1 MVPFSIITILLIISI
16 ASAADT
22 PLDTV
27 QVYALGPKDAGSS
40 VESSIILEKDSEYCI
55 VVSGVFQFRKDVD
68 WGRADAQF
76 RMGKGNAYTQPF
88 NSIEFN
94 GELVDATISDVENH
108 TYIFYH
114 TGDGEKIR
122 FSIFDCLITG
132 ERGGYNNNAGM
143 LLVEIYP
150 LTTLSVTKLPSPHTI
165 EKRDTATITVT
176 VRNTAPKGMGEL
188 RDIEVTDSCPSGFT
202 LVSGDVHAQYQ
213 VLRPDESRTLQYVI
227 RSTQSGSFN
236 LEPAR
241 VSYYDE
247 SKEYHTR
254 RSDIATL
261 TVISSPGLQ
270 PTAPPNASVKLHGE
284 RTDVEIGD
292 DILLRLSAVN
302 LITKPVMHVQIII
315 IPPSGMSV
323 ASSGFVMSGAGQFT
337 SDYEINPGVGRDIEV
352 RIVAN
357 QIGNYT
363 VEGRVIYYFEDSVEN
378 AEDYT
383 LRLPIRVRSVGAEPT
398 IPTFT
403 STPTPTS
410 DGHSA
415 IPGLPGF
422 TAVIMLIMVVI
433 VTFLTRARKNKN
445 EINYN
450 LLIHRRKYK

>member
-16 ASAADT
+16 ASAYAAGS

-27 QVYALGPKDAGSS
+27 QVYALGPKDTGSS

-55 VVSGVFQFRKDVD
+55 VVSGIFQFRKDVD

-94 GELVDATISDVENH
+94 GEPVDAAISDVGNH
-108 TYIFYH
+108 TYTFYH

-122 FSIFDCLITG
+122 FSILDCIITG
-132 ERGGYNNNAGM
+132 ERGGYDNNAGM

-150 LTTLSVTKLPSPHTI
+150 LTTLSITKLPSPHTI
-165 EKRDTATITVT
+165 EKGDTSTITVT
-176 VRNTAPKGMGEL
+176 VKNTAPKGMGEL
-188 RDIEVTDSCPSGFT
+188 KDIEVTDSCPSGFT
-202 LVSGDVHAQYQ
+202 LISGDVHAQYQ
-213 VLRPDESRTLQYVI
+213 VLKPDESRTLQYVI
-227 RSTQSGSFN
+227 KPMQSGTFN

-241 VSYYDE
+241 VLYYDE
-247 SKEYHTR
+247 SGENHTK
-254 RSDIATL
+254 RSDTATL
-261 TVISSPGLQ
+261 TVVSSPGLQ

-284 RTDVEIGD
+284 RTDVGIGD
-292 DILLRLSAVN
+292 DILLKLSAVN

-337 SDYEINPGVGRDIEV
+337 SDYEIDPGVGRDIEV

-363 VEGRVIYYFEDSVEN
+363 VEGRVIYYFEDDVEN

-383 LRLPIRVRSVGAEPT
+383 LRLPIRVRSVGIEST
-398 IPTFT
+398 IAT
-403 STPTPTS
+403 STPKPTS
-410 DGHSA
+410 DGHGI

-422 TAVIMLIMVVI
+422 TGVIMLIVVMI
-433 VTFLTRARKNKN
+433 VTVLIRGRKKQK
-445 EINYN
+445 
-450 LLIHRRKYK
+450 RDQF

>member
-1 MVPFSIITILLIISI
+1 VDKKYKTWMVSFNIITILLIISI
-16 ASAADT
+16 ASASAADS

-27 QVYALGPKDAGSS
+27 QVDALGPKDTGSS

-55 VVSGVFQFRKDVD
+55 VVSGVFQFRRDVD

-76 RMGKGNAYTQPF
+76 RMGSGNVYTHRF

-94 GELVDATISDVENH
+94 GELVDAAISDVENH
-108 TYIFYH
+108 TYTFYH
-114 TGDGEKIR
+114 IGNGEKIR

-132 ERGGYNNNAGM
+132 ERGGYDNNAGM

-150 LTTLSVTKLPSPHTI
+150 LTTLSVTKLPSPHII
-165 EKRDTATITVT
+165 EKGDTATITVT

-202 LVSGDVHAQYQ
+202 LVSGDVHAQYF
-213 VLRPDESRTLQYVI
+213 LLKPNESRTLQYI
-227 RSTQSGSFN
+227 IKPTQSGTFN

-241 VSYYDE
+241 VSFYDE
-247 SKEYHTR
+247 SGEYHTK
-254 RSDIATL
+254 RSDTATL
-261 TVISSPGLQ
+261 TVISAPGLQ

-284 RTDVEIGD
+284 RTDVGIGD
-292 DILLRLSAVN
+292 DILLKLSAVN

-337 SDYEINPGVGRDIEV
+337 SDYKIDPGVGRDIEV

-383 LRLPIRVRSVGAEPT
+383 LHLPIRVRSVGAEPT
-398 IPTFT
+398 IAT
-403 STPTPTS
+403 STPKPTS
-410 DGHSA
+410 DGHGI

-422 TAVIMLIMVVI
+422 TAVIMLTVVVI
-433 VTFLTRARKNKN
+433 VTV
-445 EINYN
+445 
-450 LLIHRRKYK
+450 LIRGKK